1 MGVDDDRFDGAMAV
15 IEKICKS
22 RKQIATSPSPM
33 SGSTGVYVP
42 YPIEVVVGGATV
54 FVLNVE
60 KFVKI

>member
-1 MGVDDDRFDGAMAV
+1 MLYSFTWHPLAMGLLVRP
-15 IEKICKS
+15 IIS
-22 RKQIATSPSPM
+22 PYLITSSPSPM
-33 SGSTGVYVP
+33 SGATGVYVP